1 MTLRLLLRV
10 ILCVATL
17 ALESTDLGA
26 AESASQCPE
35 QLKRV
40 DALLKRN
47 PKLPAEELAKAKK
60 LRDQGE
66 VLIKGGKIKE
76 CRIALNRAEK
86 MLAKGLK

>member
-1 MTLRLLLRV
+1 MTPRRLLRAF
-10 ILCVATL
+10 LCVAALTL
-17 ALESTDLGA
+17 GATDLRA

-35 QLKRV
+35 QLKKV

-47 PKLPAEELAKAKK
+47 PKLPTEELAKAKK
-60 LRDQGE
+60 FRDQGE
-66 VLIKGGKIKE
+66 ILMKGGKTKE